1 MNAPKTGR
9 QRRVIAEN
17 RKARHNYFIEDEIEA
32 GIMLVGT
39 EVKSLRA
46 GHANIGDAFAEARG
60 EEMFLVNSHIQE
72 YEFGN
77 RFNHDARRPRKLLL
91 NRKEINKLMA
101 AIQRKGYT
109 VVPLSLYFN
118 ERGRVKL
125 SLGLARGKQLHDKR
139 ATEKERDWNREKGR
153 LLKEH
158 G

>member
-1 MNAPKTGR
+1 MNAPKAGR

-60 EEMFLVNSHIQE
+60 EEMFLVNAHIQE

-77 RFNHDARRPRKLLL
+77 RFNHDARRARKLLL

-153 LLKEH
+153 LLKDH